1 MRGDAVL
8 KTRPFGQH
16 CLHCAQIQGLHV
28 GAYLSQYVVP
38 YLYSATSINNKHKQ
52 KDNKMGIQVVFSFP
66 GTLPS
71 STAITTTMPRVQTP
85 RVAKYARF
93 DAKVWLRLVSESL
106 ADFSFSKSNLSL
118 LCPWPG
124 CGISIK
130 RDPELERH
138 ILSLHLPDNL
148 YCPGPACPWRGHRED
163 ARKKHIGSGKCGP
176 TPEWEEQRKIYEP
189 SLIIS
194 WVLDAAIST
203 EVAEM
208 YALDLVKER
217 ARELE
222 KTNLWKDLKRCDRM
236 ISGD

>member
-1 MRGDAVL
+1 
-8 KTRPFGQH
+8 
-16 CLHCAQIQGLHV
+16 
-28 GAYLSQYVVP
+28 
-38 YLYSATSINNKHKQ
+38 
-52 KDNKMGIQVVFSFP
+52 MGIQVVFSFP

-71 STAITTTMPRVQTP
+71 STAITTTMPRVQKL
-85 RVAKYARF
+85 RASNHSRLLSL
-93 DAKVWLRLVSESL
+93 DAEVWLRLVSESL

-148 YCPGPACPWRGHRED
+148 YCPGLACPWRGHRED
-163 ARKKHIGSGKCGP
+163 ARKRHVGRGKCGP

-189 SLIIS
+189 GLIIS

-236 ISGD
+236 ISGG